1 MNRSILIV
9 ICDFLVLSAMSLSM
23 GISKTT
29 AQGTGVTESVR
40 PVTHVFLI
48 EQLEKAV
55 KMQKAAVGESDKLSK
70 DLSNAERV
78 LAELRATLEKRDQ
91 RMERLEMTLANMTN
105 SMSRQQ
111 TELLDARKKAEELSS
126 SLALAKGNL
135 SGSQRELLDK
145 EVALAAARKTIDEQ
159 DKSLRTA
166 KMTLVQQSALLRIS
180 KEELAKKTAELEK
193 SEKTLTDKSK
203 ELTRMILQV
212 ERNEAMI
219 RENQKRIAEK
229 EAALFRAEVLAAER
243 KTDLQKVQKE
253 YVAVA
258 TELDNTHKKLKLA
271 SEDNAY
277 TEGLLAKANEELD
290 KMKRDAGTRQILL
303 NEKTEQ
309 LAAMKVKMA
318 EEMTQKAMLK
328 TTLAE
333 RDAQVKQQQT
343 QLQDK
348 ERVITIQE
356 ERMKTVNTRLQAK
369 DEVIR
374 QTQKTLSKTEKDL
387 ERASSMLR
395 SDALSAYAKS
405 TAEVR
410 FILKN
415 DRLFNTF
422 ELDETYYLP
431 RISLGGKVFLPG
443 AFEKLTG
450 LTEQRNGYSTVSAL
464 SYTAKKPG
472 AANNTAEKL
481 EGPIYVLNEDPRA
494 CLIELPGE
502 KQAAMPALTASALR
516 KRGLQNLTLF
526 KANRYGEESALL
538 DGRCSMRPNQDQY
551 LMIRNSLRSSSEVP
565 AAVGDFVVAREGG
578 LAGII
583 VRVENHPA
591 EGRADAY
598 CFIFPSSIDLEKAS
612 PLTLKRDGGRYPY
625 RSFVQQLEK
634 IHKRILDINRK

>member
-229 EAALFRAEVLAAER
+229 EAANSGR
-243 KTDLQKVQKE
+243 KSLPQ
-253 YVAVA
+253 
-258 TELDNTHKKLKLA
+258 N
-271 SEDNAY
+271 
-277 TEGLLAKANEELD
+277 
-290 KMKRDAGTRQILL
+290 
-303 NEKTEQ
+303 
-309 LAAMKVKMA
+309 VKP
-318 EEMTQKAMLK
+318 TCRKC
-328 TTLAE
+328 
-333 RDAQVKQQQT
+333 R
-343 QLQDK
+343 
-348 ERVITIQE
+348 R
-356 ERMKTVNTRLQAK
+356 N
-369 DEVIR
+369 
-374 QTQKTLSKTEKDL
+374 
-387 ERASSMLR
+387 MLR
-395 SDALSAYAKS
+395 SP
-405 TAEVR
+405 R
-410 FILKN
+410 NWIIPIKN
-415 DRLFNTF
+415 SNLLQKTMLIRKVC
-422 ELDETYYLP
+422 LP
-431 RISLGGKVFLPG
+431 
-443 AFEKLTG
+443 
-450 LTEQRNGYSTVSAL
+450 
-464 SYTAKKPG
+464 KPMK
-472 AANNTAEKL
+472 NWIK
-481 EGPIYVLNEDPRA
+481 
-494 CLIELPGE
+494 
-502 KQAAMPALTASALR
+502 
-516 KRGLQNLTLF
+516 
-526 KANRYGEESALL
+526 
-538 DGRCSMRPNQDQY
+538 
-551 LMIRNSLRSSSEVP
+551 
-565 AAVGDFVVAREGG
+565 
-578 LAGII
+578 
-583 VRVENHPA
+583 
-591 EGRADAY
+591 
-598 CFIFPSSIDLEKAS
+598 
-612 PLTLKRDGGRYPY
+612 
-625 RSFVQQLEK
+625 
-634 IHKRILDINRK
+634 